1 MTLKKL
7 PTGYVYRLPRLMLYL
22 DDLDEVMEALR
33 VDGLSEVTMS
43 AADFESEEAKDFKAF
58 SRRQLKRV
66 YLHGG
71 SLTTGRITI
80 HLGRYSS
87 QVETAP
93 DHLRPMAEGAYAR
106 LSRHHMPLDV
116 TLWRV
121 RWLTAFTAS
130 MAIVAAVVLQEPFLL
145 LSVTA
150 AAGVVGALGS
160 DLLVCRSACEVLPR
174 QREESLKARSE
185 LRQKLI
191 VPVVAAIGALIVGY
205 VLGKR

>member
-1 MTLKKL
+1 VTLRRL
-7 PTGYVYRLPRLMLYL
+7 PTDYVYRLPRLMLYL

-33 VDGLSEVTMS
+33 MAGLSDVTMR

-58 SRRQLKRV
+58 RRGQLKRV
-66 YLHGG
+66 DVHGG
-71 SLTTGRITI
+71 SLTTGQMRI

-87 QVETAP
+87 HVEAAP
-93 DHLRPMAEGAYAR
+93 DHLRPIAEGAHAR
-106 LSRHHMPLDV
+106 LSRHHMPLDA

-121 RWLTAFTAS
+121 RWQTAFMAS
-130 MAIVAAVVLQEPFLL
+130 MAIVVAVVFQAPLLL

-150 AAGVVGALGS
+150 IGVVS

-174 QREESLKARSE
+174 QREESLKARGE

-191 VPVVAAIGALIVGY
+191 VPVVATIGALIVGY

>member
-1 MTLKKL
+1 MTLRKL
-7 PTGYVYRLPRLMLYL
+7 PTDYVYRLPRLALYL

-33 VDGLSEVTMS
+33 VAGLSDVTMR

-58 SRRQLKRV
+58 RRRQLKRV
-66 YLHGG
+66 YVHGG
-71 SLTTGRITI
+71 SLTTGRIEI

-87 QVETAP
+87 EVETAP
-93 DHLRPMAEGAYAR
+93 DHLRPMAEGAHAR
-106 LSRHHMPLDV
+106 LSRHHMPPDV

-121 RWLTAFTAS
+121 RWEAAFAAS
-130 MAIVAAVVLQEPFLL
+130 MAIVVAVVFQEPLFL

-150 AAGVVGALGS
+150 AGVVGAVVI

-174 QREESLKARSE
+174 QREESLKARGE